1 MMRRAVLIGIVGLLG
16 IGVAAAQEATKA
28 AAGGKD
34 SGGVAK
40 TLMDMEN
47 QWAKAAKVN
56 DADAVAALL
65 APDVVIL
72 DSDGSVHSKAEVV
85 ARVKNAKWVTNDI
98 SDMKVTVHGDSAIVA
113 GSWTGN
119 GTDGAGKKVDG
130 KERWADTWVKMP
142 DGKWR
147 CVASASAPVK

>member
-1 MMRRAVLIGIVGLLG
+1 MMRRAVLIGIIGLLG
-16 IGVAAAQEATKA
+16 VGVAAAQEATKA
-28 AAGGKD
+28 AGGKET
-34 SGGVAK
+34 GGVAK

-47 QWAKAAKVN
+47 QWVKAAKANEV
-56 DADAVAALL
+56 DAVAALL

-72 DSDGSVHSKAEVV
+72 DSDGSVHSKAEYV
-85 ARVKNAKWVTNDI
+85 ARVKNAKWVTNEINDL
-98 SDMKVTVHGDSAIVA
+98 KVVVHGDSAIVS

-119 GTDGAGKKVDG
+119 GDDGTGKKVDA

-147 CVASASAPVK
+147 CVASASAPIK